1 MVMMKLAFHAISGM
15 AALCSVTSAQAEVT
29 NTAANGFTVQHQTEI
44 AGNSDAVWKALIA
57 PSRYWNGD
65 HSWTGNAEN
74 FYLVPQAGGCFCELI
89 RTTSDDNI
97 KSSDGSVQHMRVI
110 YAHNGKMLRMS
121 GALGPLQGEAVTGT
135 LTVQLQPQGDATV
148 VRFTYKVGG
157 YMEFPVDQI
166 APAVDG
172 VIGEQLARLSA
183 LFSDP
188 DAADAGLQD
197 GADEQ
202 IDESASAVDE
212 GDDPS

>member
-1 MVMMKLAFHAISGM
+1 MAKLAFHAISGM
-15 AALCSVTSAQAEVT
+15 VALCSVTSAQAEVT
-29 NTAANGFTVQHQTEI
+29 DTAANGFTVQHQTEI

-57 PSRYWNGD
+57 PSRYWNAD

-89 RTTSDDNI
+89 RTISADNI

-135 LTVQLQPQGDATV
+135 LTIQLQPQGDATV

-172 VIGEQLARLSA
+172 VIGEQLDRLAA
-183 LFSDP
+183 LFGDP
-188 DAADAGLQD
+188 GAADAGLQD
-197 GADEQ
+197 DAVEQ
-202 IDESASAVDE
+202 IDDGASDIDE
-212 GDDPS
+212 KSDPG

>member
-1 MVMMKLAFHAISGM
+1 MIKQISRTILLAAVLSG
-15 AALCSVTSAQAEVT
+15 ATAAQAEVT
-29 NTAANGFTVQHQTEI
+29 NTAENGFTVQHEAVI
-44 AGNSDAVWKALIA
+44 SGDNEAVWKAMIA
-57 PSRYWNGD
+57 PSRYWSSD

-74 FYLVPQAGGCFCELI
+74 FYLIPQAGGCFCELI

-110 YAHNGKMLRMS
+110 FAHNNKMLRLS

-135 LTVQLQPQGDATV
+135 LTMLLQPQGDATA

-172 VIGEQLARLSA
+172 VIGQQLARLSA
-183 LFSDP
+183 LFADPEEP
-188 DAADAGLQD
+188 DASPPEGSADPTD
-197 GADEQ
+197 GE
-202 IDESASAVDE
+202 ESGST
-212 GDDPS
+212 GSKDPN

>member
-1 MVMMKLAFHAISGM
+1 MMKLAFHAISGM

>member
-1 MVMMKLAFHAISGM
+1 MNKLAFRTILGM
-15 AALCSVTSAQAEVT
+15 AALCGANAAQAEVT
-29 NTAANGFTVQHQTEI
+29 NTAANGFTVQHQTVISGDIE
-44 AGNSDAVWKALIA
+44 SVWKAMIA
-57 PSRYWNGD
+57 PSRYWNAD

-97 KSSDGSVQHMRVI
+97 KSSEGSVQHMRVI
-110 YAHNGKMLRMS
+110 YARNNKMLRLS

-135 LTVQLQPQGDATV
+135 LTMLLQPQDTDTV

-172 VIGEQLARLSA
+172 VIGEQLTRLSA
-183 LFSDP
+183 LFG
-188 DAADAGLQD
+188 DAAVADTNVVDDVTDD
-197 GADEQ
+197 GGE
-202 IDESASAVDE
+202 
-212 GDDPS
+212 